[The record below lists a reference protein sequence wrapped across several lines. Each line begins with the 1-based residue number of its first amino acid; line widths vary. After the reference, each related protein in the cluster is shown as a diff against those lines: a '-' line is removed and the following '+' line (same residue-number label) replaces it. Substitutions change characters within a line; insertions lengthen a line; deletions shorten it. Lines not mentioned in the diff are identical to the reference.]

1 MSGDK
6 QARYQFS
13 VIRDRISQHSGQVLN
28 FALGNLHQKL
38 PESLRRQVLS
48 GGEAMMRRAGLAEH
62 HQFGEQ
68 ASAYLSREFG
78 VVVEP
83 EQILAVPGGRAAM
96 TAMTACLL
104 APGDGV
110 LVTQPGYPA
119 FARVAAHQHCRVQV
133 ASLDPLH
140 EFLPDLSNLQPE
152 EIAPVDLVSLNYPNN
167 PTGAIL
173 NTRTIEVLAERFGEH
188 PILFNDATYG
198 PLVYSGGPISLLD
211 DSLGVSKSQ
220 RVVELHA
227 MAKLF
232 PLGPLAIAFLIGSQ
246 EIIDPIRQYSDFA
259 WAPLSAL
266 QLQAAISA
274 LAEEIYLEEV
284 RELYRERIER
294 LRTQLT
300 DLGFAPYPTPSG
312 MFVLTDAPAKVD
324 GQPVETAQEAADLL
338 LDRFGLAVAA
348 WDIEPNRYLRFSSL
362 YEEEDLDTL
371 SELQGVMGLG

>member
-1 MSGDK
+1 MHRGRTTST
-6 QARYQFS
+6 
-13 VIRDRISQHSGQVLN
+13 N
-28 FALGNLHQKL
+28 F
-38 PESLRRQVLS
+38 PPS
-48 GGEAMMRRAGLAEH
+48 
-62 HQFGEQ
+62 
-68 ASAYLSREFG
+68 
-78 VVVEP
+78 
-83 EQILAVPGGRAAM
+83 
-96 TAMTACLL
+96 LL

-110 LVTQPGYPA
+110 LVTEPGYPA

-133 ASLDPLH
+133 APLDPLQ
-140 EFLPDLSNLQPE
+140 EFLPDLSRLQSE

-173 NTRTIEVLAERFGEH
+173 SARTIAVLAERFGKP

-198 PLVYSGGPISLLD
+198 PLVYRQRPISLLD

-220 RVVELHA
+220 GVVELHA

-232 PLGPLAIAFLIGSQ
+232 PLGPVAIAFLIGSQ

-266 QLQAAISA
+266 QLQVAISA
-274 LAEEIYLEEV
+274 FGEETYLGEV
-284 RELYRERIER
+284 RDLYRDRIER
-294 LRTQLT
+294 LRTHLSG
-300 DLGFAPYPTPSG
+300 LGFAPYPTPSG
-312 MFVLTDAPAKVD
+312 MFVLTDAPSRVD

-371 SELQGVMGLG
+371 AGLQGVMGLG